1 GYVGACSYW
10 VSIDGPPE
18 RQHANRMVRESIRR
32 WVIWGLLLTVALM
45 AFFPLPF
52 GHGPFNS
59 VNGPTTALR
68 AYRSA
73 MAILTALAM
82 FAAAVVAILLQR
94 SVVTGNERA
103 EENPVPILPPQVFAS
118 CAILRC

>member
-1 GYVGACSYW
+1 MAGG
-10 VSIDGPPE
+10 SI
-18 RQHANRMVRESIRR
+18 HR

-59 VNGPTTALR
+59 VNGPTTAFR
-68 AYRSA
+68 AYRNAIS
-73 MAILTALAM
+73 ILTALAM
-82 FAAAVVAILLQR
+82 LAAVVVTTLLQR
-94 SVVTGNERA
+94 SAVIATERA
-103 EENPVPILPPQVFAS
+103 EIRDALLPLSVLAS